1 MVRQK
6 LNPKIFSKFKKRFPD
21 KTENA
26 IYVKLSKLSRKH
38 NVTLNAA
45 AEIWAKSEKFGVWG
59 LLGDLDRESLK
70 NKSFQTI
77 SIKKGASKSIKN
89 EEEFVNY
96 LSQNKFLKAHITEIN
111 KCYNYGAPTACYIL
125 IRKVLEN
132 LVVEVIKKKFPDR
145 TKEEKEI
152 YLNLEKGRIH
162 DLSDLIK
169 NLREK
174 SKKFDPDEKKLIQRF
189 LQLSEEFK
197 DDANDKT
204 HSLYHISSK
213 KELKEKNPQFIFDL
227 IKEFFD
233 KY

>member
-1 MVRQK
+1 MVKQK
-6 LNPKIFSKFKKRFPD
+6 LNPKIFYKFKKRFSD
-21 KTENA
+21 KTKNA
-26 IYVKLSKLSRKH
+26 ISVKLSKLSRKY

-45 AEIWAKSEKFGVWG
+45 AEIWAKKEGFSVWG
-59 LLGDLDRESLK
+59 LLDDLDRESLK
-70 NKSFQTI
+70 NKDFQTI
-77 SIKKGASKSIKN
+77 PIKKFPKSVKN
-89 EEEFVNY
+89 EEMFVNY
-96 LSQNKFLKAHITEIN
+96 SSQNKFLKAHITEIN

-132 LVVEVIKKKFPDR
+132 LVVEIIKKKFPNR
-145 TKEEKEI
+145 TEEEKEI
-152 YLNLEKGRIH
+152 YLSLGKGRIR

-174 SKKFDPDEKKLIQRF
+174 SRKFDPDEKKLIQRI

-204 HSLYHISSK
+204 HSLYHLSSK